1 MARQKT
7 QLQEGYPPSEQLAVP
22 EFHLFYPRFGD
33 TSTQARR
40 HAARGSAPRV
50 ELTLPV
56 PPRTSRKFPLFAK
69 AEGAGGQMQAPA
81 AV

>member
-22 EFHLFYPRFGD
+22 EFHFGD